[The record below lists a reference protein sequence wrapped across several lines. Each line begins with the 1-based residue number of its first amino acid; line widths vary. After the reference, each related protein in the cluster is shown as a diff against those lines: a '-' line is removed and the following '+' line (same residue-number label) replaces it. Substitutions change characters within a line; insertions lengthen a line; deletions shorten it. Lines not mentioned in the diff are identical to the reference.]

1 MDTKN
6 ENKELSELNII
17 TSYAQLVFYTLKNS
31 KTEISNKSIRDEIKM
46 FYEKFGND
54 GVIRLSNT
62 IIKEKKIKC

>member
-17 TSYAQLVFYTLKNS
+17 TAYAQLVFCTLKNS
-31 KTEISNKSIRDEIKM
+31 KTEINNKSIRDEIKM

-54 GVIRLSNT
+54 GVIKLSNT
-62 IIKEKKIKC
+62 IVREKKVKC